1 MRSIGSV
8 VLNFF
13 VVLDPLHMF
22 DFEDPQHHPDHGLGV
37 QFDSYSRNLF
47 CSGIYLVFVANMFFL
62 TTCRPKNN
70 HTYP

>member
-37 QFDSYSRNLF
+37 QFDSNSLF
-47 CSGIYLVFVANMFFL
+47 WHLLSLCGKCFF
-62 TTCRPKNN
+62 
-70 HTYP
+70 